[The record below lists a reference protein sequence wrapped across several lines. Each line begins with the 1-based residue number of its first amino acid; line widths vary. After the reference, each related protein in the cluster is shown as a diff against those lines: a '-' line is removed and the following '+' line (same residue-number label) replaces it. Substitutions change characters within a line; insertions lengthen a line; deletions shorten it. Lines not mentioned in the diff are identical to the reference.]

1 MPIFGK
7 GRAGRETKIFLEKKV
22 YRQAGK
28 RRYRKRKKWKM
39 EGTSFNWVAEIGFPR
54 IFSSFLGERNF
65 IEMRFR
71 EKGRPLVVLDWGCG
85 NGRAIKGLA
94 EKYKGKVYAYGYSG
108 DSYKEWKGNQKV
120 KFIHTTKED
129 LLRYLKDSS
138 VDLIYS
144 HLGLDHLFGN
154 RLSAKTQEAIDYIAK
169 LVPKLSKG
177 GIACFGIGILAE
189 DKIIVALQHALGE
202 RATVVRASSEVYITR
217 N

>member
-1 MPIFGK
+1 MPVFGK
-7 GRAGRETKIFLEKKV
+7 GRTERERERFLEKKV
-22 YRQAGK
+22 YRQVGK
-28 RRYRKRKKWKM
+28 QRYRKRKKWNL

-54 IFSSFLGERNF
+54 IFSSLLGERNF

-71 EKGRPLVVLDWGCG
+71 EKSRPLVVIDWGCG
-85 NGRAIKGLA
+85 NGRAIKELA

-108 DSYKEWKGNQKV
+108 DSYTEWGGNQNV
-120 KFIHTTKED
+120 KFIHATKED
-129 LLRYLKDSS
+129 LLRYVKDSS

-144 HLGLDHLFGN
+144 HLGLDYLFGK

-177 GIACFGIGILAE
+177 GIACFGIGITAE
-189 DKIIVALQHALGE
+189 DKIIVALQHALGK
-202 RATVVRASSEVYITR
+202 RATVFRLGSEVYITK